1 MIGRRLRSAIPPT
14 WKSNKF
20 RLIFIPVVC
29 VKKLGYLACR
39 TVMPSEKLER
49 VVLKRINKMEGDI
62 TQNNSRAE
70 LVRSSEESN
79 ETSHSERTIKDVKF
93 REWVM
98 VFILCFVNLINYMD
112 RFTLAG
118 ILEDIQKYFNVQ
130 NDKGGLLQTAFV
142 LSYMIFAPIFGYLG
156 DRYSRKNIMA
166 FGVFLWSLTTLI
178 GSFMTDF
185 WFFLLFRALVG
196 IGEASYSTIAP
207 TIISDLFVGD
217 VRSKM
222 LALFYFAIPVGSGMG
237 YIVGSETAKAFGKWQ
252 WGLRV
257 TPLLGVVAVVLIFF
271 VLRDPERG
279 QSEGSSHIQTTPWTE
294 DLKDLVKNKSFMI
307 STAGFTC
314 VTFVAGALAWWG
326 PKFIEM
332 GLSLQPHASSLD
344 SQSSTLIFGAITMLA
359 GLVGLTL
366 GCYLSQIFKPK
377 YPRVDPIICAA
388 GLLISA
394 PLLLGTTYA
403 VTYNIVLCYVL
414 LFLGQVALNLNWSI
428 VSDILLYVVLPTRRS
443 TAEGFQL
450 LVSHALGDAG
460 SPYLIG
466 VISEAVLI
474 MLNNSSKSKGNDFKA
489 LQYALFTTCFVEILG
504 AFFFLVNALYIL
516 QDKHKVDKAIQAT
529 SQKSSVLYDVATSLT
544 DYPISRR
551 M

>member
-344 SQSSTLIFGAITMLA
+344 SQSVSYKF
-359 GLVGLTL
+359 GLVSMVSGIL
-366 GCYLSQIFKPK
+366 GVPAGSLVAQHLRHR
-377 YPRVDPIICAA
+377 YPRIDAHLCGIA
-388 GLLISA
+388 
-394 PLLLGTTYA
+394 LLLSTPMVFAACLTASYSLS
-403 VTYNIVLCYVL
+403 LCFTFVFFGE
-414 LFLGQVALNLNWSI
+414 LFLNLTWSI
-428 VSDILLYVVLPTRRS
+428 VADILLYVVLPTRRS

-516 QDKHKVDKAIQAT
+516 QDKHKVDKAIQEVSDYGT
-529 SQKSSVLYDVATSLT
+529 TGQGDVVSSQSTE
-544 DYPISRR
+544 
-551 M
+551 

>member
-1 MIGRRLRSAIPPT
+1 MIGRRLRSGIPPT

-20 RLIFIPVVC
+20 RLIFIPVLC

-39 TVMPSEKLER
+39 TVMPSEKFER
-49 VVLKRINKMEGDI
+49 VLVLKSINKMEGDI
-62 TQNNSRAE
+62 TQNNSSTE
-70 LVRSSEESN
+70 LVRSNEESN
-79 ETSHSERTIKDVKF
+79 ETSQSERTIKDVKF

-156 DRYSRKNIMA
+156 DRYSRKKIMA

-178 GSFMTDF
+178 GSFMRDY

-222 LALFYFAIPVGSGMG
+222 LAFFYFAIPVGSGMG
-237 YIVGSETAKAFGKWQ
+237 YIVGSETAKLAGTWQ

-257 TPLLGVVAVVLIFF
+257 TPFLGGIAVVLILFA
-271 VLRDPERG
+271 LRDPERG

-332 GLSLQPHASSLD
+332 GLKLQPHASSVD
-344 SQSSTLIFGAITMLA
+344 SNSVSYKFGVVSMVSGILGVPA
-359 GLVGLTL
+359 GSLVAQHLRHR
-366 GCYLSQIFKPK
+366 
-377 YPRVDPIICAA
+377 YPRIDAHLCGIA
-388 GLLISA
+388 
-394 PLLLGTTYA
+394 LLLSTPMVFAACLSASYSLS
-403 VTYNIVLCYVL
+403 LCFTFV
-414 LFLGQVALNLNWSI
+414 FFGEFFLNLTWSI
-428 VSDILLYVVLPTRRS
+428 VADILLYVVLPTRRS

-474 MLNNSSKSKGNDFKA
+474 MLNNSSKSNGNDFKA

-504 AFFFLVNALYIL
+504 AFFFLINALYIL
-516 QDKHKVDKAIQAT
+516 QDKHKVEKAIQAN
-529 SQKSSVLYDVATSLT
+529 SQQLLADGSETENPS
-544 DYPISRR
+544 
-551 M
+551 

>member
-344 SQSSTLIFGAITMLA
+344 SQSVSYKF
-359 GLVGLTL
+359 GLVSMVSGIL
-366 GCYLSQIFKPK
+366 GVPAGSLVAQHLRHR
-377 YPRVDPIICAA
+377 YPRIDAHLCGIA
-388 GLLISA
+388 
-394 PLLLGTTYA
+394 LLLSTPMVFAACLTASYSLS
-403 VTYNIVLCYVL
+403 LCFTFVFFGE
-414 LFLGQVALNLNWSI
+414 LFLNLTWSI
-428 VSDILLYVVLPTRRS
+428 VADILLYVVLPTRRS

-516 QDKHKVDKAIQAT
+516 QDKHKVDKAIQAN
-529 SQKSSVLYDVATSLT
+529 SQQLLT
-544 DYPISRR
+544 DGSETENPS
-551 M
+551 